1 MSFLERKTT
10 RITGN
15 KPQND
20 RRNSTI
26 GGESSG
32 QVPNAKKPR
41 SRPAKSLRDRL
52 PFPQGTLPPSSGP
65 YSIANMEI
73 EVPVENPR
81 TISDIKRDGRHLL
94 QLETVLFTMYYPAA
108 FGSGEGQDPAGHKHW
123 SRETWLPR
131 PRMQTA
137 RGYAHFAGIPD
148 WTLISFLGA
157 TSMLTKLRGFRN
169 SPPAT
174 HWPPAGNYKQNGY
187 KIKNQ
192 EGPPPEGHDGPRTFV
207 NHRKQ
212 DTRSKDH
219 RGGAK
224 ANKVDC
230 EGDKDCEA
238 ERERWKDVDHT
249 EEELRKGHHNIDYI
263 FPKGNRK
270 DTAPNNEQGVDQ
282 ELRNA
287 QIELR
292 LCELEEAYN
301 VLKKICS
308 GDGEEVARQN
318 LRSEGFVGGSSRGL
332 KGVNWQQWKHRFH
345 IDKMTIAGHS
355 FGAATVVEVLRHTDR
370 FKNVQAG
377 IIYDIW
383 GAPIKPPAEA
393 PEHRIHLPLLGINSE
408 AFMYWQQNFDAVMSL
423 MKETKESGAPAYL
436 LTVRGS
442 VHISQSDFSLLY
454 RGITELLM
462 KATVHPQRAI
472 DLNISASLEF
482 LRLVAPDAGAGKSLI
497 NRAMTDEGLLETE
510 LLEEVPDEHRPTDQW
525 IAARLKVPHEFR
537 TRLTTGVQR
546 HFKQKNK
553 TGEAK
558 YNTGDEIWMHF
569 KPTATEL
576 QKWIT
581 EEDRGEER
589 IDSNH
594 AMKEAAED
602 GGPKA
607 HELPGDKDG
616 SEGNGTDGS
625 NDAAASAERSSYDGS
640 FTEADKSPSQNGDL
654 TKVEANSTLKEGREE
669 QGRDFAAGVE
679 PR

>member
-1 MSFLERKTT
+1 MERCGPHGGRASKRASQHCPYTVVTLSESRANFL
-10 RITGN
+10 
-15 KPQND
+15 Q
-20 RRNSTI
+20 
-26 GGESSG
+26 
-32 QVPNAKKPR
+32 
-41 SRPAKSLRDRL
+41 
-52 PFPQGTLPPSSGP
+52 
-65 YSIANMEI
+65 
-73 EVPVENPR
+73 
-81 TISDIKRDGRHLL
+81 
-94 QLETVLFTMYYPAA
+94 
-108 FGSGEGQDPAGHKHW
+108 
-123 SRETWLPR
+123 
-131 PRMQTA
+131 
-137 RGYAHFAGIPD
+137 
-148 WTLISFLGA
+148 
-157 TSMLTKLRGFRN
+157 
-169 SPPAT
+169 
-174 HWPPAGNYKQNGY
+174 
-187 KIKNQ
+187 
-192 EGPPPEGHDGPRTFV
+192 
-207 NHRKQ
+207 
-212 DTRSKDH
+212 
-219 RGGAK
+219 
-224 ANKVDC
+224 
-230 EGDKDCEA
+230 
-238 ERERWKDVDHT
+238 
-249 EEELRKGHHNIDYI
+249 DYI

-332 KGVNWQQWKHRFH
+332 KGVNWQQWKNRFH

-393 PEHRIHLPLLGINSE
+393 HEHRIHVPLLGINSE

-423 MKETKESGAPAYL
+423 MKEAKDSGAPAYL

-454 RGITELLM
+454 RGVTELLM

-497 NRAMTDEGLLETE
+497 DRAMTDEGLLETE
-510 LLEEVPDEHRPTDQW
+510 LLAEVPDEHRPTDQW

-537 TRLTTGVQR
+537 TRLTTGVHR
-546 HFKQKNK
+546 HFKHKSK
-553 TGEAK
+553 MGEAK
-558 YNTGDEIWMHF
+558 YSTGDEIWMHF

-576 QKWIT
+576 QKWIR

-594 AMKEAAED
+594 AMKPGAED
-602 GGPKA
+602 GSPA
-607 HELPGDKDG
+607 THDLHGDKDG
-616 SEGNGTDGS
+616 DDSDIS
-625 NDAAASAERSSYDGS
+625 KDAAAFARRSSNNEDHPSGDKNGS
-640 FTEADKSPSQNGDL
+640 TQSHNVDL
-654 TKVEANSTLKEGREE
+654 TKAEANSTLKGDRAE
-669 QGRDFAAGVE
+669 QGRDFAAGDQS
-679 PR
+679 R